1 MKNKLNNKGFA
12 VTTVVYAI
20 LLLLII
26 LMFTI
31 LLLYRNTYRN
41 QKQFSADVQDE
52 LNEYL
57 VDQTPPD
64 TNPPECFLT
73 SVKNAD
79 DTYTLTIS
87 EGDSPDIDLEEGYSF
102 DGINFSSKKTTTVSR
117 DKCGSNSCTYQART
131 KDASGNMNDVEKYPC
146 KVKVDFDTTAPTC
159 TLTVSGRGSS
169 VTLTISSTDRDI
181 LSTGYSFDGTNFT
194 STTQTTVTSAGTY
207 KAYVKDTSGNISNA
221 CNATVDERIAT
232 FKIKSSYLPFI
243 ESPSDGA
250 TDSCLVSSGESC
262 SVDAPEI
269 TLNLAGTIPY
279 KNYTKGWGTSSTSTT
294 ITYSAGDS
302 ITLSGNDTF
311 YTVFKSDSSS
321 SGGSSSGG
329 SCGCQPGIEDF
340 GECIDGKRK
349 VIRCDTTSQPCSWD
363 SDGNPTKYSGG
374 KKTYYENC

>member
-52 LNEYL
+52 LNDHL

-159 TLTVSGRGSS
+159 TLTQSGSGTSRTLTIKSTDSDAKGYVINNDPNFSSKANSTDFTSFTVNKEATVNVNTSGTYYGYVIDNSNNISNFSSLCSTVVTIDTTKPTCTLTASGRGSS

-207 KAYVKDTSGNISNA
+207 KAYVKDKSGN
-221 CNATVDERIAT
+221 V
-232 FKIKSSYLPFI
+232 
-243 ESPSDGA
+243 G
-250 TDSCLVSSGESC
+250 SC
-262 SVDAPEI
+262 SINVTKVDSF
-269 TLNLAGTIPY
+269 L
-279 KNYTKGWGTSSTSTT
+279 
-294 ITYSAGDS
+294 
-302 ITLSGNDTF
+302 
-311 YTVFKSDSSS
+311 
-321 SGGSSSGG
+321 
-329 SCGCQPGIEDF
+329 
-340 GECIDGKRK
+340 
-349 VIRCDTTSQPCSWD
+349 
-363 SDGNPTKYSGG
+363 
-374 KKTYYENC
+374 